1 MNDLIKKAVV
11 TEKSSAAQTLDKY
24 TFFIHPNANKIQV
37 KQFFQKEHNVKV
49 LSVNI
54 VQLPKKKRRRGRI
67 VGFSHAR
74 KKAVITI
81 DPSTKSKS
89 FEELF

>member
-1 MNDLIKKAVV
+1 MVNFIKKAVV
-11 TEKSSAAQTLDKY
+11 TEKSSAAQTDNKY
-24 TFFIHPNANKIQV
+24 TFYINPDVNKIQL
-37 KQFFQKEHNVKV
+37 KQFFLKEFQVKV

-54 VQLPKKKRRRGRI
+54 IQLPKKKRRRGRI
-67 VGFSHAR
+67 VGFSHSR
-74 KKAVITI
+74 KKAVLTI